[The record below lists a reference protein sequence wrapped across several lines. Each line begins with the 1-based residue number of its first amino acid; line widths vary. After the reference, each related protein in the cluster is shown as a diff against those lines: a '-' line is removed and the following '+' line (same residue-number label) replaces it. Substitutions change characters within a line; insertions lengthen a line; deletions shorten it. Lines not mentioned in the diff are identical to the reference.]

1 MCVSRGNT
9 FFTCTRITLIFFVF
23 ILDQKV
29 HIILHIAIFIRHFH
43 LLINTEKPNIYVEV
57 Y

>member
-43 LLINTEKPNIYVEV
+43 LLINTEKPNIYV